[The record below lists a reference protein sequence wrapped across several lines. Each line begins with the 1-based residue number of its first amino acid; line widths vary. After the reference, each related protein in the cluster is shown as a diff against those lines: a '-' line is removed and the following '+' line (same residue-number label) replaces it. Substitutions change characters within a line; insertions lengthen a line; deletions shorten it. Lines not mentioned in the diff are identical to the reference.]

1 MQTLIVVFIT
11 AILAMFLGFS
21 KNKNMVK
28 YISMLGLVGALC
40 VNLLGLNKNFFEFSF
55 FFEFNTASL
64 LLSNIAIIITLLI
77 FLISGYKKD
86 NYAWND
92 YYPLVLFSLCGA
104 IILFSFT
111 HLLTMFLGLEI
122 LSIPLY
128 VLAASDKE
136 NGFSLE
142 AGLKY
147 FILGAF
153 STGIMLFGI
162 ALIYGAMGS
171 LELLRISELQQFN
184 MLQIP
189 FFFQV
194 GLVLLIVSILFKIAV
209 VPFHFWTPDVYSGS
223 PVLVT
228 AFMGAIVKLAAA
240 NTMIYL
246 LKGFFIFQLSNWQ
259 KYLTI
264 SILLSFTFANFA
276 ALVQKNVKRM
286 FAFSSISH
294 SGFILLS
301 IISSV
306 YTQSPFIT
314 FYYVIGYTLVSTG
327 IFSIIAYLSEKSETT
342 GFEMFDGLAKK
353 EPFLAFAMTV
363 FLMSMAGIPL
373 TVGFIGKYSI
383 LMSIF
388 SVNTLLFV
396 FALLASALSIAYYL
410 KVINRMFMKES
421 ASFETIDIKKGLYIS
436 VVFILCITFAF
447 ALFPERVSQIL
458 SNSLIQ

>member
-21 KNKNMVK
+21 KNKNIVK
-28 YISMLGLVGALC
+28 YISILGLASALC

-55 FFEFNTASL
+55 FFEFNTASVF
-64 LLSNIAIIITLLI
+64 LSNIAIIITLLI
-77 FLISGYKKD
+77 FIISGYKKEQ
-86 NYAWND
+86 YAWND
-92 YYPLVLFSLCGA
+92 FYPLILFSLCGA

-128 VLAASDKE
+128 VLAASNKE

-153 STGIMLFGI
+153 STGVMLFGI
-162 ALIYGAMGS
+162 SLIYGALGS
-171 LELLRISELQQFN
+171 LELMKISELQQFN
-184 MLQIP
+184 LLQIP

-194 GLVLLIVSILFKIAV
+194 GIVLLLVSILFKIAV

-228 AFMGAIVKLAAA
+228 AFMGAIVKMAAA
-240 NTMIYL
+240 NTLIYL
-246 LKGFFIFQLSNWQ
+246 LKGFFIFQFSSWQ

-301 IISSV
+301 IIASV

-314 FYYVIGYTLVSTG
+314 FYYVIGYVLVSTG
-327 IFSIIAYLSEKSETT
+327 IFAIIAYLSEKTEAT

-353 EPFLAFAMTV
+353 EPVLAFAMTV

-383 LMSIF
+383 LVSTF
-388 SVNTLLFV
+388 SFNMLLFV

-421 ASFETIDIKKGLYIS
+421 IPFDTIENKKGLYFGVI
-436 VVFILCITFAF
+436 FILLLTFAF
-447 ALFPERVSQIL
+447 AFFPENVSQIL
-458 SNSLIQ
+458 SNSVIR

>member
-21 KNKNMVK
+21 KNKNIVK
-28 YISMLGLVGALC
+28 YISILGLASALC
-40 VNLLGLNKNFFEFSF
+40 VNFMGLNKNVFEFSF
-55 FFEFNTASL
+55 FFEFNTSSL
-64 LLSNIAIIITLLI
+64 FLSNIAIIITLLI
-77 FLISGYKKD
+77 FIISGYKKEQ
-86 NYAWND
+86 YAWND
-92 YYPLVLFSLCGA
+92 FYPLILFSLCGA

-128 VLAASDKE
+128 VLAASNKE

-194 GLVLLIVSILFKIAV
+194 GIVLLLVSILFKIAV

-228 AFMGAIVKLAAA
+228 AFMGAIVKMAAA
-240 NTMIYL
+240 NTLIYL
-246 LKGFFIFQLSNWQ
+246 LKGFFIFQFDSWQ

-301 IISSV
+301 IIASV
-306 YTQSPFIT
+306 YTQSPFVT
-314 FYYVIGYTLVSTG
+314 FYYVIGYVLVSTG
-327 IFSIIAYLSEKSETT
+327 IFAIIAYLSEKTEAT

-353 EPFLAFAMTV
+353 EPILAFAMTV

-383 LMSIF
+383 LVSTF
-388 SVNTLLFV
+388 SFNMLLFV

-410 KVINRMFMKES
+410 KVINRMFMKE
-421 ASFETIDIKKGLYIS
+421 AVSFETIETKSGLFFS
-436 VVFILCITFAF
+436 VIFILLITFAF
-447 ALFPERVSQIL
+447 AIFPETVSQIL
-458 SNSLIQ
+458 SKALFY

>member
-21 KNKNMVK
+21 KNKNIVK
-28 YISMLGLVGALC
+28 YISILGLASALC
-40 VNLLGLNKNFFEFSF
+40 VNFMGLNKNYIEFSF
-55 FFEFNTASL
+55 FFEFNTSSL
-64 LLSNIAIIITLLI
+64 FLSNIAIIITLLI
-77 FLISGYKKD
+77 FIISGYKKEQ
-86 NYAWND
+86 YAWND
-92 YYPLVLFSLCGA
+92 FYPLILFSLCGA

-128 VLAASDKE
+128 VLAASNKE

-194 GLVLLIVSILFKIAV
+194 GIVLLLVSILFKIAV

-228 AFMGAIVKLAAA
+228 AFMGAIVKMAAA
-240 NTMIYL
+240 NTLIYL
-246 LKGFFIFQLSNWQ
+246 LKGFFIFQFDSWQ

-276 ALVQKNVKRM
+276 SLVQKNVKRM

-301 IISSV
+301 IIASV
-306 YTQSPFIT
+306 YTQSPFVT
-314 FYYVIGYTLVSTG
+314 FYYVIGYVLVSTG
-327 IFSIIAYLSEKSETT
+327 IFSIIAYLSEKTEAT

-353 EPFLAFAMTV
+353 EPILAFAMTI

-383 LMSIF
+383 LVSTF
-388 SVNTLLFV
+388 SFNMLLFV

-410 KVINRMFMKES
+410 KVINSMFMKE
-421 ASFETIDIKKGLYIS
+421 AESFETIETKSGLYFS
-436 VVFILCITFAF
+436 VIFILVLTFAF
-447 ALFPERVSQIL
+447 AIFPETVSQIL
-458 SNSLIQ
+458 SKALFY

>member
-1 MQTLIVVFIT
+1 
-11 AILAMFLGFS
+11 
-21 KNKNMVK
+21 
-28 YISMLGLVGALC
+28 
-40 VNLLGLNKNFFEFSF
+40 
-55 FFEFNTASL
+55 
-64 LLSNIAIIITLLI
+64 
-77 FLISGYKKD
+77 
-86 NYAWND
+86 
-92 YYPLVLFSLCGA
+92 
-104 IILFSFT
+104 
-111 HLLTMFLGLEI
+111 
-122 LSIPLY
+122 
-128 VLAASDKE
+128 
-136 NGFSLE
+136 
-142 AGLKY
+142 
-147 FILGAF
+147 
-153 STGIMLFGI
+153 
-162 ALIYGAMGS
+162 
-171 LELLRISELQQFN
+171 

-228 AFMGAIVKLAAA
+228 AFMAAIVKLAAA

-421 ASFETIDIKKGLYIS
+421 AAFETIDIKKGLYIS

-458 SNSLIQ
+458 SNSIIH

>member
-21 KNKNMVK
+21 KNKNIVK
-28 YISMLGLVGALC
+28 YISILGLAGALC
-40 VNLLGLNKNFFEFSF
+40 VNFMGLNKNVFEFSF
-55 FFEFNTASL
+55 FFEFNTTSL
-64 LLSNIAIIITLLI
+64 FLSNIAIIITFLI
-77 FLISGYKKD
+77 FIISGYKKEQ
-86 NYAWND
+86 YAWND
-92 YYPLVLFSLCGA
+92 FYPLILFSLCGA

-111 HLLTMFLGLEI
+111 NLLTMFLGLEI

-128 VLAASDKE
+128 VLAASNKE

-194 GLVLLIVSILFKIAV
+194 GLVLLLVSILFKIAV

-228 AFMGAIVKLAAA
+228 AFMGAIVKMAAA
-240 NTMIYL
+240 STLIYL
-246 LKGFFIFQLSNWQ
+246 LKGFFIFQFDSWQ

-301 IISSV
+301 IIASV

-314 FYYVIGYTLVSTG
+314 FYYVIGYVLVSTG
-327 IFSIIAYLSEKSETT
+327 IFAIIAYLSEKTEAT
-342 GFEMFDGLAKK
+342 GLEMFDGLAKK
-353 EPFLAFAMTV
+353 EPILAFAMTV

-383 LMSIF
+383 LVSTF
-388 SVNTLLFV
+388 SFNMLLFI

-410 KVINRMFMKES
+410 KVINRMFMKE
-421 ASFETIDIKKGLYIS
+421 ADTFETIETKNGLYFS
-436 VVFILCITFAF
+436 VIFILLITFAF
-447 ALFPERVSQIL
+447 AILPEQVSQFL
-458 SNSLIQ
+458 SSTINR

>member
-1 MQTLIVVFIT
+1 M
-11 AILAMFLGFS
+11 A
-21 KNKNMVK
+21 
-28 YISMLGLVGALC
+28 
-40 VNLLGLNKNFFEFSF
+40 
-55 FFEFNTASL
+55 
-64 LLSNIAIIITLLI
+64 
-77 FLISGYKKD
+77 
-86 NYAWND
+86 
-92 YYPLVLFSLCGA
+92 
-104 IILFSFT
+104 
-111 HLLTMFLGLEI
+111 
-122 LSIPLY
+122 
-128 VLAASDKE
+128 
-136 NGFSLE
+136 
-142 AGLKY
+142 
-147 FILGAF
+147 
-153 STGIMLFGI
+153 
-162 ALIYGAMGS
+162 
-171 LELLRISELQQFN
+171 
-184 MLQIP
+184 
-189 FFFQV
+189 
-194 GLVLLIVSILFKIAV
+194 
-209 VPFHFWTPDVYSGS
+209 
-223 PVLVT
+223 
-228 AFMGAIVKLAAA
+228 AIVKLAAA

-421 ASFETIDIKKGLYIS
+421 AAFETIDIKKGLYIS

-458 SNSLIQ
+458 SNSIIQ